1 MENQPIP
8 LHRGV
13 APIPVRDLENIFTAA
28 SSPLRGNTGAEEARR
43 PTIDIDEIERR
54 LRDDRPDLYAQ
65 LAEQHRNEDALAEL
79 NADLRIIGYGLACG
93 YVGAIIFRMS
103 QLGWLS

>member
-1 MENQPIP
+1 MPPRLTP

-13 APIPVRDLENIFTAA
+13 APIAPQHLENIFSLP
-28 SSPLRGNTGAEEARR
+28 SSSGAARR
-43 PTIDIDEIERR
+43 PSGAIDIDEIERR

-79 NADLRIIGYGLACG
+79 NADLRIIGWGIAVAYAFVCVVRLVLA
-93 YVGAIIFRMS
+93 
-103 QLGWLS
+103 